1 MKRYD
6 SKFGFLLTNKQKRD
20 IKRRTNKLDISIA
33 EYLRCLVKI
42 DTRFDEI
49 EKFNA
54 KTKDRLREI
63 DIIKAKMGDV
73 K

>member
-6 SKFGFLLTNKQKRD
+6 SRFGFLLTNKQKRD
-20 IKRRTNKLDISIA
+20 IKRRANNLDISIA
-33 EYLRCLVKI
+33 EYLRCLAKI

-49 EKFNA
+49 EKFNT
-54 KTKDRLREI
+54 KTKEKLREI

>member
-6 SKFGFLLTNKQKRD
+6 SRFGFLLTNKQKRD
-20 IKRRTNKLDISIA
+20 IKRRANKLDISIA

-54 KTKDRLREI
+54 KAKDRLREI

>member
-20 IKRRTNKLDISIA
+20 IKRRANKLDISIA